1 MNLKSTLIN
10 KLIALLA
17 MKNKLYKRHTNN
29 PIWLVVVMLL
39 LAFAFTACKKNDPQ
53 PEPEPAKPALE
64 NLELGLSNSGI
75 GVIGEDFHFDADIL
89 AVDKI
94 DKVEVKILPKEGE
107 QTG

>member
-10 KLIALLA
+10 KLIVLLA

-39 LAFAFTACKKNDPQ
+39 LAFAFTACEKNDPQ
-53 PEPEPAKPALE
+53 PEPAKPALE

-94 DKVEVKILPKEGE
+94 DKVEVKICRKKGKH
-107 QTG
+107 TG